1 MKLTERM
8 KELRKEKNLRQEDIA
23 AELGI
28 AITTYCRYELG
39 MREPAA
45 SLLERMADYYDVSV
59 DYLLGRSDDR
69 KYK

>member
-8 KELRKEKNLRQEDIA
+8 KELRKERKLRQEDIA

-39 MREPAA
+39 MREPSV
-45 SLLERMADYYDVSV
+45 SLLEKMADYYDVSA

-69 KYK
+69 K

>member
-8 KELRKEKNLRQEDIA
+8 RELRKEKDLRQEDIA

-39 MREPAA
+39 MREPGA
-45 SLLERMADYYDVSV
+45 SLLVRMADYYDVSA
-59 DYLLGRSDDR
+59 DYLLGRKDER
-69 KYK
+69 K

>member
-8 KELRKEKNLRQEDIA
+8 KELRKERHLRQEDIA

-28 AITTYCRYELG
+28 ATTTYCRYELV

-45 SLLERMADYYDVSV
+45 SLLEQMADYYGITV
-59 DYLLGRSDDR
+59 DYLLGRSDTR
-69 KYK
+69 K